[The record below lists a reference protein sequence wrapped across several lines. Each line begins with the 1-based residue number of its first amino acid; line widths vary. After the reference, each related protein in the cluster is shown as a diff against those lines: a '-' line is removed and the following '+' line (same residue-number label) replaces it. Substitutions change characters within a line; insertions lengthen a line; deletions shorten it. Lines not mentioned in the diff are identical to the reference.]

1 MKKKSTKYDTPDAG
15 GWMHVADDLFLA
27 QFRGRPC
34 MVCGAERGFYNGK
47 TIRSMGHHLLS
58 KELHRL
64 YRYDVDNI
72 ITLCPKH
79 HLGAEMSPH
88 SHDTAAQAAFYGW
101 LELHCPDK
109 YELMMRRRFE
119 KFNKEWCY
127 REIYTELGGEIVS
140 KSGLMKDM
148 RPKNHATKV
157 KAVENESN

>member
-15 GWMHVADDLFLA
+15 GWMHVCDDIFLA

-34 MVCGAERGFYNGK
+34 EVCGATRGYYNGK

-64 YRYDVDNI
+64 YRYDTDNI

-88 SHDTAAQAAFYGW
+88 SHDTAAQAAFYDW
-101 LELHCPDK
+101 LKREQIWKHDF
-109 YELMMRRRFE
+109 MMIMRSN

-127 REIYTELGGEIVS
+127 REMYEQLGGEIHS
-140 KSGLMKDM
+140 ATGKLKDL
-148 RPKNHATKV
+148 RPVKHAAKV
-157 KAVENESN
+157 REAEQVD